1 MIGCLGLAGLLL
13 FMGTWISG
21 YVFYVYFGPANP
33 LIAFAFGSA
42 MVFVFW
48 LVGSQFA
55 DRAVANDRRANAVR
69 AARERDPNFARY
81 RFVSLYIS
89 RGIGWFATLFFGGI
103 AAFCTVLA
111 IYDYFGDGGES
122 ARSLA
127 LFAGS
132 LAALAYH
139 LFPLAKVE

>member
-1 MIGCLGLAGLLL
+1 MIGCLGLAGLVL

-33 LIAFAFGSA
+33 LLAFAFGAA
-42 MVFVFW
+42 MLFVFW
-48 LVGSQFA
+48 IVMSQFA
-55 DRAVANDRRANAVR
+55 DRAVANDVRANDLR

-89 RGIGWFATLFFGGI
+89 RGIGWVATLLFGGI
-103 AAFCTVLA
+103 AAICSVLA
-111 IYDYFGDGGES
+111 ILDYSSDGGES